1 MPSKRTLG
9 LAAAAIGTVAAVA
22 VAGALLLRDDAAADH
37 SAIREA
43 ARRAAVERWSWASV
57 ADRLLAL
64 GR

>member
-1 MPSKRTLG
+1 
-9 LAAAAIGTVAAVA
+9 
-22 VAGALLLRDDAAADH
+22 LRDLTSFTSGDVADLRRRLARLLALGDGERD
-37 SAIREA
+37 SIRAA